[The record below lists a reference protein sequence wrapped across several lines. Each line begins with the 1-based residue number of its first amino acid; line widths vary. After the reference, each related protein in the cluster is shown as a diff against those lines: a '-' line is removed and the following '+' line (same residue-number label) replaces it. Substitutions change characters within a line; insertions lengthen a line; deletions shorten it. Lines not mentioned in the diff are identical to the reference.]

1 MQNLSSRDTQM
12 RGHPVIRGHIL
23 RMLRN
28 MIVMKGNFRDTF
40 SKILR
45 CPLKTGFTVITQ
57 FQKIM
62 CPLINNKM

>member
-1 MQNLSSRDTQM
+1 MQNRSSRDTQM

-45 CPLKTGFTVITQ
+45 CPLKTGFTVIQ
-57 FQKIM
+57 CNSVSKNYVS
-62 CPLINNKM
+62 PYK